1 MRKCHWSRTF
11 PCWQSLLSLSCIYN
25 VLLFICSALGPP
37 LWCQVRPKEYILG
50 ILQISSAHNLFL
62 QSLHL
67 RPSNMTQ
74 TVNKPCNTVKLYTI
88 TGPYTVCLPSLMSV
102 KFALL
107 TLWKLLSSF
116 TLFWWTRHLF
126 FNLSYFSASDST
138 NPILSCYKRT
148 PINVLIAWF
157 NEVHTA
163 DSPNTLSCCKLVQKG
178 DFKNYN
184 TWPEKTG
191 CS

>member
-1 MRKCHWSRTF
+1 MIEEVPLMNDF
-11 PCWQSLLSLSCIYN
+11 PLLTKPSLSLSCIYN

-74 TVNKPCNTVKLYTI
+74 TVNKPCNTVKLCTI

-116 TLFWWTRHLF
+116 ILFWWTRHLF
-126 FNLSYFSASDST
+126 
-138 NPILSCYKRT
+138 
-148 PINVLIAWF
+148 LISVTL
-157 NEVHTA
+157 VHLTL
-163 DSPNTLSCCKLVQKG
+163 PTLSWVAIKG
-178 DFKNYN
+178 HQ
-184 TWPEKTG
+184 
-191 CS
+191 